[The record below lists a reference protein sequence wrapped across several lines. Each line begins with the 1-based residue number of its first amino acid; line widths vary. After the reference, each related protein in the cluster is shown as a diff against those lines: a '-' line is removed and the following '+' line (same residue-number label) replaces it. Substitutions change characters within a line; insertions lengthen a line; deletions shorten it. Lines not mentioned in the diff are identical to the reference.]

1 MVTILVSRLKT
12 DIILMT
18 NSSHIGAQ
26 LRVVGVGDSQLGTR
40 TSHRIAPQEAESGQ
54 ELEAGAV
61 AGRSDGDGLL
71 ELLPRRQLPASDH
84 VPAGTLYTGNQL

>member
-1 MVTILVSRLKT
+1 
-12 DIILMT
+12 MT

-71 ELLPRRQLPASDH
+71 ELLPRRQLPAADH
-84 VPAGTLYTGNQL
+84 VLTGWSICSYSWVALTEFRNVPPSC